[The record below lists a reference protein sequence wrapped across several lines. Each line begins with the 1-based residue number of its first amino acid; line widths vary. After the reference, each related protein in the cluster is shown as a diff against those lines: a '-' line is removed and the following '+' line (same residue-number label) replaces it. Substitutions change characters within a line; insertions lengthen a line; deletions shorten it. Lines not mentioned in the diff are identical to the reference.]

1 MQIFPVLVKVHFQ
14 NLCVS
19 RCFESY
25 IFTTT
30 KLKSVENTVKHLKM
44 PNICSNFIRTGVGPA
59 KDKSPRKGTAKNA
72 VVLLKVSMYI

>member
-1 MQIFPVLVKVHFQ
+1 MNVCSKKYFGPCKG
-14 NLCVS
+14 
-19 RCFESY
+19 E
-25 IFTTT
+25 